1 MQAAERKRPTPLG
14 GILALV
20 GGALLVIGSFLDW
33 AEVSGTGTTV
43 TASGTEGMDGWITLV
58 AGAIALVVGL
68 AMMRGVGKRAVG
80 VLAIVAGL
88 VGGGVGVLDA
98 LTAKDSVLDSAA
110 EELAREFGGS
120 VEEMRALLDA
130 AIDAG
135 DLGVTVAIGLYLVI
149 AGGAL
154 AIVGGV
160 ITLRRASAVPAMPV
174 TFATPPEAT
183 PSAASGTSEV
193 PSAGIWA
200 APTPAHVDALPEPA
214 PPPPPAPAAPEKES
228 EPGPDADPL
237 SAPESD
243 PEPGPD
249 AEPPVAPEIGTD
261 APTEPP
267 PSPWPTSEPPDG
279 EETGPDKGTR

>member
-1 MQAAERKRPTPLG
+1 
-14 GILALV
+14 
-20 GGALLVIGSFLDW
+20 
-33 AEVSGTGTTV
+33 
-43 TASGTEGMDGWITLV
+43 
-58 AGAIALVVGL
+58 
-68 AMMRGVGKRAVG
+68 VG

-183 PSAASGTSEV
+183 PSAASGCQ
-193 PSAGIWA
+193 SAPGRIGR
-200 APTPAHVDALPEPA
+200 PTPAPGDALTEPA
-214 PPPPPAPAAPEKES
+214 A
-228 EPGPDADPL
+228 
-237 SAPESD
+237 
-243 PEPGPD
+243 
-249 AEPPVAPEIGTD
+249 
-261 APTEPP
+261 TEPP
-267 PSPWPTSEPPDG
+267 PSPPAPAADGDEPGPVRDRRLPDG
-279 EETGPDKGTR
+279 TDADRPPPSPWPVRTARRGDRPRRGTAERTADAVDGLSGPAAAP

>member
-1 MQAAERKRPTPLG
+1 
-14 GILALV
+14 
-20 GGALLVIGSFLDW
+20 
-33 AEVSGTGTTV
+33 
-43 TASGTEGMDGWITLV
+43 MDGWIALV

-68 AMMRGVGKRAVG
+68 GMMRGVGKRAVG

-135 DLGVTVAIGLYLVI
+135 DLGVTVAVGLYLVI

-160 ITLRRASAVPAMPV
+160 IALRRASAVPAMPV
-174 TFATPPEAT
+174 TFATPLEAT

-200 APTPAHVDALPEPA
+200 APTPAPGDALTEPA
-214 PPPPPAPAAPEKES
+214 PATEPPPPPPAPAAPEMET
-228 EPGPDADPL
+228 EPGP
-237 SAPESD
+237 
-243 PEPGPD
+243 G
-249 AEPPVAPEIGTD
+249 AEPS
-261 APTEPP
+261 PP
-267 PSPWPTSEPPDG
+267 PRCSPSPRPRRTRNRRSLPRWEPAHRPSPAVAVAHVRTARRRGDG
-279 EETGPDKGTR
+279 PAEGTR